1 MRQFLKVSQELKKK
15 LWKLWDRFWAWGIS
29 PEAKKLLTS
38 FEVQSKKGDKI
49 PANESG
55 CQDPFIFQMMGGNKS
70 VIELRRIVICARWRA
85 TKKPTQDTYH
95 FRVKTTR
102 FMMICKSCQKV
113 SCAHLKFI
121 TTKNSENGH
130 NSSNCSYCKCI
141 DSNNIRYG
149 YQILNKPCR

>member
-1 MRQFLKVSQELKKK
+1 M
-15 LWKLWDRFWAWGIS
+15 KLWDRFWAWGIS
-29 PEAKKLLTS
+29 PKAKKLLTS

-85 TKKPTQDTYH
+85 TKNH
-95 FRVKTTR
+95 TR
-102 FMMICKSCQKV
+102 HLSFSCQDYSFYDDMQILPK
-113 SCAHLKFI
+113 SIMCTHLKFI

-130 NSSNCSYCKCI
+130 NSSNCSNSKCI

-149 YQILNKPCR
+149 YQILNPVDN